1 MRCIYQ
7 WSRRLIMF
15 ADYNIKSV
23 IIWCCNICLEWRI
36 RLYRFNV
43 MLSLTVKS
51 SRRAIKKL
59 FIMKGFFC
67 FYITH
72 VYVSFERG
80 RCGHILGL
88 FYADNP
94 RLCPHPRLYL
104 NLCQHNIFIFFP
116 TSARTQIITT
126 NFFIHK

>member
-94 RLCPHPRLYL
+94 RICLYFSVIGVCGVRIIWIYTVFL
-104 NLCQHNIFIFFP
+104 IFVSLPIY
-116 TSARTQIITT
+116 SSS
-126 NFFIHK
+126 H